1 MYKKILTTCL
11 SALITLLVVYG
22 GYTIYAEGN
31 YSFTD
36 TGLRY
41 STMYNNYHSE
51 MNDYFNA
58 KIKRLNEILE
68 EPDFFKNE
76 ELVKDFNIP
85 EDIKVLAKEDGASEE
100 VDNLDTIAEKC
111 EGNVSTYCVSMGAL
125 KRYVEYVKALNVL
138 VGKLATDTNSTYIGD
153 LITETQARNEKIAAE
168 YDQAKQVMEATIA
181 TYNEYRLAYP
191 MHKKYVKIIEILTKY
206 KLALKDLKRQA
217 TLFPVK
223 FVDATSDECQ

>member
-1 MYKKILTTCL
+1 MYKKILTTIL
-11 SALITLLVVYG
+11 SALITLLIVYG
-22 GYTIYAEGN
+22 SYTIYAEEN

-36 TGLRY
+36 TGLSY
-41 STMYNNYHSE
+41 STMYNNYHTE

-68 EPDFFKNE
+68 EPDFFENE

-85 EDIKVLAKEDGASEE
+85 EDIKV

-138 VGKLATDTNSTYIGD
+138 VGKLATDTNTTYIED

-223 FVDATSDECQ
+223 FVDATSIECE